1 MLRILIRFPL
11 GRLIPRGVLSLAGV
25 LLLFFASTTRAA
37 DPAATEST
45 GSTAEKK
52 KTTVP
57 EGKAAGGG
65 KATPQGDASGKNPVS
80 VFGAAAGSMDVLR
93 MGDSISVIYSDIPSP
108 PAASTQQ
115 IREDGKITLHLN
127 YTVVAAGKTRG
138 DLEREIRDLYVI
150 REKVYRDITIAIQT
164 ATRFVSVG
172 GEVRTPG
179 ALPHNG
185 DLTVLKVINAAGGF
199 TDFAKKTSV
208 VVTRASDKSQ
218 ITVNCNRAL
227 KDPSR
232 DLPVFPGDV
241 VFVKKSIW

>member
-1 MLRILIRFPL
+1 MSRILIRFPL
-11 GRLIPRGVLSLAGV
+11 WRSISTRVLFFPGV
-25 LLLFFASTTRAA
+25 LLLLFGFTTHAA
-37 DPAATEST
+37 NLTAAEST

-52 KTTVP
+52 KPAVP

-65 KATPQGDASGKNPVS
+65 KPIPQADASVRNSGS
-80 VFGAAAGSMDVLR
+80 VFGAAGSMDVLR
-93 MGDSISVIYSDIPSP
+93 MGDSVSVIYSDIPSP

-138 DLEREIRDLYVI
+138 DLEREIRDLYVN

-218 ITVNCNRAL
+218 ITVNCNRAQ
-227 KDPSR
+227 KDPSK
-232 DLPVFPGDV
+232 DLAVFPGDV
-241 VFVKKSIW
+241 IFVKKSIW